1 MTFETW
7 LNETEGFHLRSERL
21 WDDVLVLV
29 KSPTMLDRDRFNL
42 VKAWME
48 AAYQQGQ
55 TDYYQNTKLE

>member
-7 LNETEGFHLRSERL
+7 FNENEGFHLRSERL